1 MPTKT
6 RWDLESGSDYPAE
19 TVAPPLTPSDMPI
32 PGDALRRAS
41 ASESNV
47 APAWGRHHPV
57 RTPEQSDSPVQD
69 GSFRR
74 RGKLIVGIAVLAALA
89 LGTLAYILLSS
100 EVEKSAGLITGA
112 EPAQSP
118 PVPPVPETQSSN
130 QLPSPS
136 TPEPSSMPS
145 GTRSPA
151 PPAWPEPPPSLRPM
165 QRADAPPQVAPA
177 APKGDLAQ
185 RRPPVAA
192 AQNRDVLFLQ
202 RPGVN
207 IRSAPTLTSNVVGTA
222 PKGTRFEVTN
232 RDGEWV
238 QVESGQLKGWINGQ
252 FLAPAEPQ

>member
-6 RWDLESGSDYPAE
+6 RWGLESGSDYPVE

-32 PGDALRRAS
+32 PGDALRKAS

-47 APAWGRHHPV
+47 APPWGRHHPV
-57 RTPEQSDSPVQD
+57 RTPEQSGLPVQD

-74 RGKLIVGIAVLAALA
+74 RGKLIVGIALLAALA

-100 EVEKSAGLITGA
+100 EVEKSAGPMTGA

-136 TPEPSSMPS
+136 TP
-145 GTRSPA
+145 A
-151 PPAWPEPPPSLRPM
+151 PPAWPEPPPSLRPT
-165 QRADAPPQVAPA
+165 QPADAPPQVAPA
-177 APKGDLAQ
+177 APKGDLAL

-252 FLAPAEPQ
+252 FLAPAEAQ